1 MQIFIYQTYSDW
13 YKDKATEVL
22 EGEVSV
28 LYNGLIAVDTII
40 DGKKY
45 RQIFSTKNNFG
56 VIYKFSD
63 NLLTHKI
70 KINIYH
76 DIDSWES
83 LKPEISFSGRV
94 CEDEMTDNRF
104 VFINEDGFKHY
115 LSLDSIY
122 SVTYDN

>member
-13 YKDKATEVL
+13 YKDKATEIL

-56 VIYKFSD
+56 IIYK
-63 NLLTHKI
+63 LTDGFLTSKRE
-70 KINIYH
+70 INVYH

-83 LKPEISFSGRV
+83 SKPEIVFNGQV

-115 LSLDSIY
+115 LSLDSVYAI
-122 SVTYDN
+122 TYES